1 MKTLTIHPSD
11 NVAVCLEAQGEI
23 PAGHK
28 LALRDIAAGEQ
39 VIKYGHAIGR
49 AKEDI
54 RAGEWVHTHNLRSGL
69 DEDAAYSYNFR
80 AETPPAETHTFLGF
94 PRKGRRAGVRNDIF
108 IIPSVGCVNGVC
120 RRLAASAQ
128 KYISGTIDGI
138 WALEHPFG
146 CSQLGQDQI
155 NLIELLTS
163 LARNPNASFVLFVG
177 LGCENTR
184 LDSLREALQDC
195 DHVAYLCCQDETDE
209 HAAGL
214 AILKDFAE
222 RAAVLKREAVSLAEL
237 CIGLKC
243 GGSDG
248 FSGITANPTVGRVSD
263 RVVASGGSAVLTEV
277 PEMFGAEQVLMD
289 KCASE
294 EVFRRYC
301 GMIER
306 FKQSY
311 RDQGFPIYENPSP
324 GNREG
329 GITTLEEK
337 SLGCV
342 EKAGRTA
349 VVDVLG
355 YGARVQKPGVSVL
368 NGPGNDLIAA
378 TALAAAGCQLVL
390 FTTGRGT
397 PFATC
402 VPTLKIST
410 NAALAAKKSG
420 WIDFD
425 ASGSDDAGLFKL
437 VLRCADGAYRCKS
450 EDSREIAFYKTG
462 VTL

>member
-11 NVAVCLEAQGEI
+11 NVAVCLEAQGNI

-128 KYISGTIDGI
+128 KYTSGTIDGI

-184 LDSLREALQDC
+184 LDFLREALRDC

-222 RAAVLKREAVSLAEL
+222 RAAKLKREAVSLAEL

-294 EVFRRYC
+294 DVFGRYC
-301 GMIER
+301 NMIEK

-324 GNREG
+324 GNRDG

-342 EKAGRTA
+342 EKAGHTA
-349 VVDVLG
+349 VVDVLD
-355 YGARVQKPGVSVL
+355 YGERAKLPGVSVL

-378 TALAAAGCQLVL
+378 TALAAAGCQIVL

-397 PFATC
+397 PFSTC

-410 NAALAAKKSG
+410 NAALANKKSG

-425 ASGSDDAGLFKL
+425 ASGSDDAGLFAL
-437 VLRCADGAYRCKS
+437 VLRCADGEYRCKS
-450 EDSREIAFYKTG
+450 EDGREIAFYKTG